1 MKVFENPSPE
11 IWPQLIL
18 RAQAFEGEISVKVSE
33 ILQRVKREGDEAL
46 FDLTEKLD
54 GVKLTKLFLGK
65 EEIKEYAKGASE
77 EVKEAIGT
85 AISNIEK
92 FHLAQ
97 RTSNIEVET
106 MPGVKCSIRNL
117 PIEKAG
123 LYIPGGSAP
132 LFSTVLMLGVPAKL
146 AGCSDIILFTPPM
159 KGGGIPAPVAYAALT
174 LGITSIVTVG
184 GAQAIAAMA
193 YGTASIRKRDKIFG
207 PGNRYVTIAK
217 ELVSREVA
225 IDMPAGPSELM
236 VIADSS
242 CNPAFVAADLLS
254 QAEHGAD
261 SQVFLLSDSREVI
274 ENVTKITATLMERLP
289 RKSQAEGAMEN
300 SRAILFDNL
309 NQAFEFSNLYAP
321 EHLIIS
327 TREPW
332 QKASLVK
339 AAGSV
344 FIGNYS
350 PESAGDYASG
360 TNHTLPTG
368 GRARSCS
375 GITLDSFM
383 HKITFQEL
391 TAKGLQSLSETICTM
406 AREESLFAHEYA
418 VKVRI

>member
-11 IWPQLIL
+11 IWSQLIL
-18 RAQAFEGEISVKVSE
+18 RAQAFEGEISAKVSE
-33 ILQRVKREGDEAL
+33 ILQRVKREGDAAL

-65 EEIKEYAKGASE
+65 EEIEEYAKGVSE
-77 EVKEAIGT
+77 ELKQATGT
-85 AISNIEK
+85 AISNIRK

-146 AGCSDIILFTPPM
+146 AGCSDIILFTPPL
-159 KGGGIPAPVAYAALT
+159 KGGGIPAPIAYAALT

-261 SQVFLLSDSREVI
+261 SQVFLLSDSRDVI

>member
-1 MKVFENPSPE
+1 
-11 IWPQLIL
+11 
-18 RAQAFEGEISVKVSE
+18 
-33 ILQRVKREGDEAL
+33 
-46 FDLTEKLD
+46 
-54 GVKLTKLFLGK
+54 
-65 EEIKEYAKGASE
+65 
-77 EVKEAIGT
+77 
-85 AISNIEK
+85 
-92 FHLAQ
+92 
-97 RTSNIEVET
+97 
-106 MPGVKCSIRNL
+106 
-117 PIEKAG
+117 
-123 LYIPGGSAP
+123 
-132 LFSTVLMLGVPAKL
+132 MLGVPAKL
-146 AGCSDIILFTPPM
+146 AGCSDIILFTPPL

-193 YGTASIRKRDKIFG
+193 YGTASISKRDKIFG

-242 CNPAFVAADLLS
+242 CDPAFVAADLLS

-274 ENVTKITATLMERLP
+274 EDVTKITATLLERLP

>member
-18 RAQAFEGEISVKVSE
+18 RAQAFEGEISAKVSE

-54 GVKLTKLFLGK
+54 GVKLTKLFLGN
-65 EEIKEYAKGASE
+65 EEIEEYAKGVSE

-85 AISNIEK
+85 AISNIGK

-97 RTSNIEVET
+97 RTSSIEVET

-146 AGCSDIILFTPPM
+146 AGCSDIILFTPPL

-261 SQVFLLSDSREVI
+261 SQVFLLSDSRDVI